1 MNKEYYNMSSDEV
14 LKDLKSLNDGITEK
28 EAKTRLSKYGYN
40 KLKETKKK
48 SFLSRFI
55 DQFKNVMLI
64 ILIIAAIL
72 SAVVSSKTGEPFTDT
87 IIILFVVFLNAL
99 LGVIQ
104 ESKAEKAI
112 EALKNMSLP
121 YIKVKSR
128 CYRFGNTYFFIYL
141 KDKCKNL

>member
-1 MNKEYYNMSSDEV
+1 MSSDEV

-99 LGVIQ
+99 LGVF
-104 ESKAEKAI
+104 K
-112 EALKNMSLP
+112 
-121 YIKVKSR
+121 KVK
-128 CYRFGNTYFFIYL
+128 L
-141 KDKCKNL
+141 KRQ

>member
-1 MNKEYYNMSSDEV
+1 MAMVMIAVGIMIAYFLKGDNKTKEIKNNKYVGVKYFMNKEYYNMSSDEV
-14 LKDLKSLNDGITEK
+14 LKDLRSLNDGITEK

-87 IIILFVVFLNAL
+87 IIILFVVFKCSSWCN
-99 LGVIQ
+99 
-104 ESKAEKAI
+104 
-112 EALKNMSLP
+112 
-121 YIKVKSR
+121 SR
-128 CYRFGNTYFFIYL
+128 
-141 KDKCKNL
+141 K